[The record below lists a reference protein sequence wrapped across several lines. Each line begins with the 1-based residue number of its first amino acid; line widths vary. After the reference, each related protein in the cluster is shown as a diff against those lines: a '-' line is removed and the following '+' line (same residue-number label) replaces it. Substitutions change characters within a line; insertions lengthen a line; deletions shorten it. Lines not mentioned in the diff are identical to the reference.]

1 MTSKQSVLL
10 AAKQDKTDCV
20 KLSRQAA
27 LNLASKQSALY
38 INNQWVTGNNYD
50 L

>member
-1 MTSKQSVLL
+1 MTSEQSVLL

-27 LNLASKQSALY
+27 LNLASKQTALSLAGAIY
-38 INNQWVTGNNYD
+38 
-50 L
+50 